1 MSGQVIF
8 CLEVVSWAEVVFA
21 FRLVRPWVSVL
32 RGGGVGG
39 GRLLIW
45 VCPQVA
51 LDGGR

>member
-8 CLEVVSWAEVVFA
+8 CLEVVSWVELRFA
-21 FRLVRPWVSVL
+21 FRLVWRWVSVL

-45 VCPQVA
+45 VCPQVGA
-51 LDGGR
+51 